1 MNVSLPVA
9 FLSGSPGMGEL
20 LLISAVVLLLF
31 GPKRLPEIA
40 RMIGR
45 ALDELRKASQDFRDQ
60 IMQIDDGVTSEVV
73 DEFSDLASGYGDDDY
88 MDVDAEE
95 GSMDEHSDQYSSDE
109 DTFVEDGFE
118 SVETGDDSSSPE
130 TVIKEPDDP
139 TEVPADPPVDN
150 DEVVEE
156 EGEEKH
162 DLAG

>member
-45 ALDELRKASQDFRDQ
+45 TLDELRKASQDFRDQ

-73 DEFSDLASGYGDDDY
+73 DEFSDLASDY
-88 MDVDAEE
+88 ENDHYTDVDADD
-95 GSMDEHSDQYSSDE
+95 GSMDEYSSDE
-109 DTFVEDGFE
+109 GDYVEDGFG
-118 SVETGDDSSSPE
+118 SMETGEESSLPE
-130 TVIKEPDDP
+130 TDVEEPDDP
-139 TEVPADPPVDN
+139 TEVPADPPVEN
-150 DEVVEE
+150 DEIAEE
-156 EGEEKH
+156 DGEDKH

>member
-88 MDVDAEE
+88 MVVDAEE